1 MTLGA
6 PAELGISKALE
17 GFVLDA
23 ETPTVATKLVVPAT
37 PSYLIIRKRL
47 LDVLDAGAR
56 GPLVALSAPA
66 GAGKTILLA
75 TWIQTRRPPGPVAWL
90 SLDAD
95 DNDASRLA
103 ADLLVALRAAG
114 VIRRGTALHRLG
126 PPRGARADAFLATL
140 VNGLAKLRTH
150 FVLAL
155 DDVHELTSPQAMAM
169 LDFLARHA
177 PQQCHL
183 ILSGRADPPLA
194 VERLRVSGAL
204 TELRGA
210 DLAFDR
216 EETGKLCRQLDL
228 GLRDVDV
235 DTLWRRT
242 EGWAAALRLAGL
254 SVQAHREPERFVAQL
269 AGTDRAMADYLVSEV
284 LTHAPAER
292 RAFMLRTCIVDSLTP
307 ELGDALTGMEG
318 SALILKALERSG
330 APVQQIHADG
340 PAYRYHP
347 LLREL
352 LRANLRHAYPEEIPL
367 LHRRAAQ
374 WYAAQGQAKAAIRHA
389 LAGESWQEAGSMI
402 EESWLELFIS
412 GASMSIRDSMDK
424 LPAETVAAKPR
435 LAIAFAGS
443 KLEHGDLESADRYLS
458 LAQGPSDGVH
468 EGEQQDA
475 ALAAVALL
483 RARLRLDAREAKRRC
498 GELMSLSRSPA
509 DGWARLRSFA
519 LCNLGATL
527 LWTNDPRLAVPNLQE
542 ALSLVGEAGCEH
554 VALDCQAHLAMVSL
568 LDGRLSEAEV
578 EATTTTGLSER
589 HGWEEGPAV
598 ACAYLVL
605 GNVAY
610 WRGEFERAE
619 GLASRAA
626 SAADAAEPP
635 VRIAVSLLQALALAA
650 GGARS
655 ATVGIV
661 KLGAARSAMADQ
673 DAAAEMLS
681 VALEDAEARVMLAA
695 GQVEAARSVLS
706 LARSRMD
713 CPALMVR
720 QAEVELRAGEPVLA
734 RRLLAAALDRSPT
747 SSRKMM
753 PCSVTELEAWL
764 LRAQADEAEGDRTAS
779 AQALDR
785 ALEIAEQERL
795 CGPFLL
801 GGRTVRNLLESHAR
815 TGTEHPALL
824 ETLLAAAS
832 PGAHDVEPALAEP
845 LTERELKIL
854 RYLPTMLSNTEIGAE
869 SFVSLNTVKTHLR
882 SIYRKLDASNRAD
895 AVQRARALGLLP
907 NGIRRPRVVRRA

>member
-1 MTLGA
+1 MTLGP
-6 PAELGISKALE
+6 PAELGGSSALDD
-17 GFVLDA
+17 FVLDA
-23 ETPTVATKLVVPAT
+23 EAPTVATKLIVPAT
-37 PSYLIIRKRL
+37 PGYLIIRKRL
-47 LDVLDAGAR
+47 LDVLDAGAQ
-56 GPLVALSAPA
+56 GPLVTVSAPA

-103 ADLLVALRAAG
+103 ADLLAALRAAG

-140 VNGLAKLRTH
+140 VNGLAKLRTD

-155 DDVHELTSPQAMAM
+155 DDVHELTSPQATAM

-183 ILSGRADPPLA
+183 VLSGRTDPPLA

-216 EETGKLCRQLDL
+216 EETGRLYRQLDL

-269 AGTDRAMADYLVSEV
+269 AGTDRAVADYLVAEV
-284 LTHAPAER
+284 LTHAPAEQ

-307 ELGDALTGMEG
+307 GLGDALTGMEG
-318 SALILKALERSG
+318 SALILAALERSG

-352 LRANLRHAYPEEIPL
+352 LRAHLDHAYPEEVPL

-374 WYAAQGQAKAAIRHA
+374 WYAARGHTRAAIRHA
-389 LAGESWQEAGSMI
+389 LAGESWQEAASMI

-412 GASMSIRDSMDK
+412 GASAAIRDPMDK
-424 LPAETVAAKPR
+424 LPVETVAAHPQ
-435 LAIAFAGS
+435 LAAAFAGS

-458 LAQGPSDGVH
+458 LAQRPSGGTHD
-468 EGEQQDA
+468 GEQQDA
-475 ALAAVALL
+475 TLAAVALL
-483 RARLRLDAREAKRRC
+483 RARLHLDADEARRRC
-498 GELMSLSRSPA
+498 EELMGLSRSPT
-509 DGWARLRSFA
+509 DGWPRLRSFA
-519 LCNLGATL
+519 LSHLGATL
-527 LWTNDPRLAVPNLQE
+527 LWTSGPRLAVPKLRK
-542 ALSLVGEAGCEH
+542 ALALAGESGCEH
-554 VALDCQAHLAMVSL
+554 VALDCQAQLALVSL

-578 EATTTTGLSER
+578 AATAATALNER
-589 HGWEEGPAV
+589 CGWDEGPGV

-610 WRGEFERAE
+610 WRGEFEHAE

-626 SAADAAEPP
+626 SAANAAELP
-635 VRIAVSLLQALALAA
+635 VRIAVGLLQALALAA
-650 GGARS
+650 GGPRS
-655 ATVGIV
+655 ATEGML
-661 KLGAARSAMADQ
+661 KLGAVRSAMADS
-673 DAAAEMLS
+673 DAVPELLS

-713 CPALMVR
+713 CPALTVR
-720 QAEVELRAGEPVLA
+720 QAEVELRAGKPVLA
-734 RRLLAAALDRSPT
+734 RSLLSAALNRSPA
-747 SSRKMM
+747 SSPERAAW
-753 PCSVTELEAWL
+753 SATELEAWL
-764 LRAQADEAEGDRTAS
+764 LRALADEAEGDRKAS

-795 CGPFLL
+795 CGPFLA
-801 GGRTVRNLLESHAR
+801 GGTAVRHLLDDHAQ
-815 TGTEHPALL
+815 TGTDHPALL
-824 ETLLAAAS
+824 EALLAAAG
-832 PGAHDVEPALAEP
+832 PGAHHAEPPLAEP

-907 NGIRRPRVVRRA
+907 SGIRRPRVARRA